1 MKTSFAS
8 AFRAASPVSILLA
21 TFLIGCVWSPLV
33 VTGQTG
39 TNIVTAVTGTVT
51 NDVLRLLTATNVSAT
66 LTFTTNTPHRVLT
79 AATGIAG
86 LAGDDEIT
94 SAATLQTEA
103 SSTIDLMFDQYDY
116 RGQEAVAESTGF
128 SGGPGQNTIT
138 NAAALTSTARATTDI
153 DSVFCTVVF
162 GVSGL
167 PTIATASAVGI
178 LGGDAP
184 DSLINFAPLNV
195 NASATNAVFK
205 LRLSTI
211 EFPIDV
217 WQLSDARTIA
227 SAAALGISGGTN
239 ASASG
244 KQEIQNHSAL
254 SVQAA
259 ADVHVT
265 DVKLELY
272 GAAHVDD
279 TTTATTTALGITG
292 DGSDDHISHFG
303 TLDVDSVSVAG
314 LTSVEIKQKGFM
326 AKGIFE
332 YIFGFG
338 TNVGQFSTVADAF
351 ALGIDGG
358 AGNDT
363 ILNAQTNGVFDV
375 HAGAEASSTSVNLSI
390 NPPLGG
396 GGKTPPAPSALAA
409 TASNGLGLL
418 PDASGTAYGAAD
430 TRASTAAAGITGGQ
444 GDDWI
449 QNLGKQLITAN
460 AVANSIGVSA
470 DISISLSNSWN
481 PFPGAAIA
489 SAATSA
495 RAETIG
501 LDAGSGNDTL
511 LNSGRIDANA
521 TAEADSTTVG
531 FAFKAIFKG
540 DAKGLSTAV
549 TWIDTSSEAMAASL
563 GLAGGAGDDAITN
576 TATVAVTSTAIANSI
591 GVSAEVA
598 GNKTGLSG
606 GAAIAK
612 GTTVTSG
619 TAVGIS
625 GGTGNDVVS
634 NSASV
639 LATGSSSLLNA
650 SGNLSLNVSLEGLSG
665 SVTLMDLSSHA
676 TNVAVGLVD
685 IGGDTLINSGVIG
698 AAATATAESWGINA
712 SIGGGK
718 KGMAFGVSLSDLSIN
733 TRAEAYGVDLAN
745 EASASGFL
753 GDTNLN
759 TGSIFAIAGSTN
771 YNLGISATISAELE
785 GVVGGVSATRSDVVS
800 EAMAAALRTGSGDD
814 LVVNDGPGSLIARAT
829 ADTDSTSVAATFSG
843 AWKGVSLSAALADA
857 TTKATAASAGISTG
871 AGRDRIENGT
881 ALTNSAI
888 ANADS
893 LTVGLSIAGGKMGAA
908 FAVSLVDGRTLASAN
923 AAGIDSGGDSDSI
936 TNRAAV
942 STSAAANVTSDDVSV
957 SVAFVPKGV
966 SGGLALAR
974 AGIESTAG
982 AVGIASGAGDDTI
995 ENSGAVD
1002 VDASAYSKSHIIAI
1016 NAAEFGAAGV
1026 DVTTTAAAGAIGL
1039 DGAGGI
1045 DTLRNSGQ
1053 VDVAAMTTLN
1063 ALDAAANFIG
1073 YAFGN
1078 VRMTNNVSAVGIRS
1092 SDFSRVQTNGE
1103 TIENAAGGSVKATAT
1118 GTTDLKH
1125 YLVQGGGGIVAE
1137 AGAEGRALAIG
1148 LWGSQGGDTILNA
1161 GTNVASA
1168 SMEISSSGASF
1179 QLSGATLDTAGLN
1192 VWSEAAGIEAA
1203 GGRNFVTNSAT
1214 GRISSFASASTLAA
1228 DFNVSFLATFG
1239 LLGVEAEAVA
1249 RGIHTGADADKI
1261 ANYGSIDVSGKS
1273 EGTAGALST
1282 GLVGFDLAHSLAS
1295 TIVEGISA
1303 GEGDDWI
1310 FNSGSI
1316 NAGQVV
1322 SGDALSSATS
1332 AAMTADIFFSLSLVT
1347 PGAKAQATGVAAAG
1361 GDDVI
1366 LNSGSITAGDSD
1378 SWLAWGNAYAIGGQL
1393 AGTADVLGIG
1403 SATATAIGIDG
1414 GNGND
1419 GMTNRA
1425 SGVITASARA
1435 KAESSAEA
1443 YNLAAFLLPSLA
1455 DATATAT
1462 ATAIGINGGAGADS
1476 VDNAGRVNATAYALA
1491 TTESEGTITFD
1502 IATKMFA
1509 ETNPKPTAT
1518 ATGIDLG
1525 AGLNFAVNSGT
1536 NTATATAQGW
1546 GETTTG
1552 ASFESTESESYPLP
1566 IATATGIAGG
1576 NDGNTVVN
1584 TASGLIAASASTTTS
1599 DPDDGDPSYANSDD
1613 GRDATARATA
1623 TATAAGIA
1631 TGSGA
1636 DTVLNAGSITASA
1649 NSAAN
1654 VKANTHVWYRYP
1666 LAKAEAI
1673 VGATAKG
1680 IAAGAGW
1687 NTVVNDGNITVNS
1700 LGSAVTKSYSWSR
1713 DYRATAYSTDK
1724 ITAVAM
1730 GIEADG
1736 AVTNAATGN
1745 LSVNARATTYAESWT
1760 RAENTY
1766 VTGNNTAIAVGITPA
1781 SGGTTASPD
1790 LIVNDGVIGVR
1801 AAAGEDANGAAVWS
1815 AYTDT
1820 WISVRSIRGESGST
1834 NSTDAIGLRL
1844 LDHGGTIINNSNLTV
1859 TSRAQAEAYA
1869 KAHSRD
1875 YHPAALA
1882 TASADSLARGILV
1895 GNGTNYLQNN
1905 GDISVLSYANGYASA
1920 YSDENVGGFRDEEA
1934 WGSAYANA
1942 RAFGIQTGNGK
1953 NVVTNTGSIAVTAI
1967 STASVWVETEDN
1979 DDEHRATRAT
1989 GSVVGIQTGSGN
2001 DTIVNLGRITT
2012 TNQIGT
2018 QITSG
2023 IGIDAGAGSDTV
2035 ALLGNSY
2042 VRGDVLLGT
2051 GDDTLLLSGTPT
2063 LASVIN
2069 AGTGTDTLHLSGAGR
2084 LNSSGGLFGFERA
2097 IKTGAGTFVLP
2108 QLASVQWLEI
2118 QEGTLQTVGSYQF
2131 GGSSTFESHVYRDGS
2146 CGQFAVMGDAVLAG
2160 NLTVLRAAGPF
2171 TVGTTRYDLVLTT
2184 NSLTGVFTATS
2195 LPAARPLLSFGLKYL
2210 PDRLQVEAVALSFA
2224 TYANN
2229 RVQRAVGGYLDR
2241 IVADSSGDL
2250 AHVLDTFQ
2258 QLSLPEFPEAF
2269 SSLSPDSYD
2278 DYTRATHDLV
2288 RQYSRNIRQRLD
2300 TLRLSSAAMTGNPSD
2315 ALLPGQNP
2323 VLLAYA
2329 GSTSDLGGL
2338 IAHDQQQEENRPNGV
2353 WASGFGQ
2360 WSDQHGDD
2368 GYTGYNFSPW
2378 GMAIGYDRALNNE
2391 LTLGISAA
2399 YADSQLNLDDNR
2411 GGGEITSYSGAAYGG
2426 WAKNNFH
2433 FESVLSYGYNDY
2445 DNHRN
2450 LEIGSITRRATSSHD
2465 GQAFGGLVSGGYIWQ
2480 LKSWALEP
2488 FASLQYTY
2496 LDEDSFAES
2505 GAGSVDLSVAD
2516 RQTQALVS
2524 ELGLRL
2530 AHVWKQANFTLI
2542 PELSAAWSHDFDIDD
2557 RDIVS
2562 SFAGSPGVTFT
2573 LPGQDI
2579 APDGLVTGAGVTL
2592 ILTHGI
2598 STSVIYNGEL
2608 RDNYT
2613 AHAIQGELR
2622 FSF

>member
-8 AFRAASPVSILLA
+8 AYRASLPALLLVVA
-21 TFLIGCVWSPLV
+21 FSIGCALAPPNAA
-33 VTGQTG
+33 GQTG
-39 TNIVTAVTGTVT
+39 TNRVTGISGTET
-51 NDVLRLLTATNVSAT
+51 NDILHLLTATNVSAT
-66 LTFTTNTPHRVLT
+66 LTFTTNTPHTVWT
-79 AATGIAG
+79 EATGIAG
-86 LAGDDEIT
+86 LAGDDQIT
-94 SAATLQTEA
+94 TTAGLQTET

-116 RGQEAVAESTGF
+116 RGQEAVAESTGI
-128 SGGPGQNTIT
+128 SGGPGQEAIT
-138 NAAALTSTARATTDI
+138 NAAALTSTARARTDL

-167 PTIATASAVGI
+167 PTIATASAAGI

-227 SAAALGISGGTN
+227 SATALGISGGTN
-239 ASASG
+239 LTESG

-259 ADVHVT
+259 ADISVT

-292 DGSDDHISHFG
+292 DGSDDHISHLG
-303 TLDVDSVSVAG
+303 TLDVDSVSVAD

-326 AKGIFE
+326 AKGFFE
-332 YIFGFG
+332 YILGFG

-363 ILNAQTNGVFDV
+363 ILNAQTNSVFDV
-375 HAGAEASSTSVNLSI
+375 HAGSEASSTSVTLSI
-390 NPPLGG
+390 RPPLGG
-396 GGKTPPAPSALAA
+396 GGKTPPAPSALAT
-409 TASNGLGLL
+409 TASDGLGLL

-430 TRASTAAAGITGGQ
+430 TRASAAAAGITGGQ
-444 GDDWI
+444 GNDWI
-449 QNLGKQLITAN
+449 QNLGQQLITAD

-470 DISISLSNSWN
+470 DISISISNSWN

-501 LDAGSGNDTL
+501 WDAGNGNDTL
-511 LNSGRIDANA
+511 LNSGRIDASA

-531 FAFKAIFKG
+531 VAFKAIFKG

-563 GLAGGAGDDAITN
+563 GLAGGAGDDVITN
-576 TATVAVTSTAIANSI
+576 TATVAVTSTATANSI

-612 GTTVTSG
+612 GTTVASG

-625 GGTGNDVVS
+625 GGTGNDVVN

-639 LATGSSSLLNA
+639 LATGTSKLLNA
-650 SGNLSLNVSLEGLSG
+650 SGNLSLNASLEGLSG

-676 TNVAVGLVD
+676 TNVAVGLQD

-712 SIGGGK
+712 SIAGGK

-733 TRAEAYGVDLAN
+733 TRAEAYGVDLSN
-745 EASASGFL
+745 ETSASGFL

-759 TGSIFAIAGSTN
+759 TGSIFAVAGSTN
-771 YNLGISATISAELE
+771 YNLGIAATISAELE

-814 LVVNDGPGSLIARAT
+814 LVINDGSGSLIAKAT
-829 ADTDSTSVAATFSG
+829 ANTDSTTVAATFSG
-843 AWKGVSLSAALADA
+843 AWKGVSLSASLADA
-857 TTKATAASAGISTG
+857 TTKASAASAGITTG

-881 ALTNSAI
+881 ALTNSAV

-893 LTVGLSIAGGKMGAA
+893 LTVGLAIAGGKMGAA
-908 FAVSLVDGRTLASAN
+908 FAMSLVDGRTLANAN
-923 AAGIDSGGDSDSI
+923 AVGIDSGPDNDSI

-942 STSAAANVTSDDVSV
+942 ATSAAANVSSDDISV
-957 SVAFVPKGV
+957 TVAFVPKGV
-966 SGGLALAR
+966 SAGVALAR
-974 AGIESTAG
+974 AGIESTAS
-982 AVGIASGAGDDTI
+982 AVGITSGAGDDTI

-1002 VDASAYSKSHIIAI
+1002 VDATAYSKSHIIAI
-1016 NAAEFGAAGV
+1016 NVAELGAAGV
-1026 DVTTTAAAGAIGL
+1026 DVTTTAAASAIGL

-1045 DTLRNSGQ
+1045 DTIRNSGQ
-1053 VDVAAMTTLN
+1053 VDVAATTTIN

-1073 YAFGN
+1073 YAYGN
-1078 VRMTNNVSAVGIRS
+1078 VRMTNTVSAVGIRS
-1092 SDFSRVQTNGE
+1092 SDFSAVQTNGE
-1103 TIENAAGGSVKATAT
+1103 TIENSTGASVKATAT
-1118 GTTDLKH
+1118 GTTDLEH

-1161 GTNVASA
+1161 GTTAASA

-1179 QLSGATLDTAGLN
+1179 QLSGAVLDTAGLN

-1203 GGRNFVTNSAT
+1203 AGANFVTNSAT

-1239 LLGVEAEAVA
+1239 LMGVEAEAVA
-1249 RGIHTGADADKI
+1249 RGIHTGAEADKI
-1261 ANYGSIDVSGKS
+1261 ANYGSIVVSGKS
-1273 EGTAGALST
+1273 EGTAGALSA

-1303 GEGDDWI
+1303 DDGDDWI

-1332 AAMTADIFFSLSLVT
+1332 AAMTADMFFSFSLVT
-1347 PGAKAQATGVAAAG
+1347 PGAKAQATGIAGAG
-1361 GDDVI
+1361 GDDTI
-1366 LNSGSITAGDSD
+1366 LNSGSIAAGDSD
-1378 SWLAWGNAYAIGGQL
+1378 NWLALGNAYAIGGQL

-1414 GNGND
+1414 GSGND

-1435 KAESSAEA
+1435 KAESSSEA

-1455 DATATAT
+1455 NATADAR

-1476 VDNAGRVNATAYALA
+1476 VDNAGRVSATAYALA
-1491 TTESEGTITFD
+1491 LAESEGTITFD

-1509 ETNPKPTAT
+1509 ETNPKPTAN

-1552 ASFESTESESYPLP
+1552 ATFEATESESYPLP
-1566 IATATGIAGG
+1566 VATATGIAGG

-1584 TASGLIAASASTTTS
+1584 TASGLIAASASTKTT
-1599 DPDDGDPSYANSDD
+1599 DPDNGDPSYANSDD
-1613 GRDATARATA
+1613 GRDATARATTTA
-1623 TATAAGIA
+1623 TATGIA

-1636 DTVLNAGSITASA
+1636 DTVLNAGTLTASA
-1649 NSAAN
+1649 DSAAN
-1654 VKANTHVWYRYP
+1654 VKASTHVWYRYP
-1666 LAKAEAI
+1666 LAKAEGI

-1687 NTVVNDGNITVNS
+1687 NTVVNDGNVTVNS

-1724 ITAVAM
+1724 VTATAM

-1736 AVTNAATGN
+1736 AVTNAASGN

-1760 RAENTY
+1760 KAENTY
-1766 VTGNNTAIAVGITPA
+1766 VTGNNTAVAVGITPA
-1781 SGGTTASPD
+1781 SGGTAASPD
-1790 LIVNDGVIGVR
+1790 LIVNDGVVGVR
-1801 AAAGEDANGAAVWS
+1801 AAAGEDANGLAVWS

-1820 WISVRSIRGESGST
+1820 WITFRSIRGESASM
-1834 NSTDAIGLRL
+1834 NVTDAIGLRL
-1844 LDHGGTIINNSNLTV
+1844 VDRGGTIINNSDLTV

-1875 YHPAALA
+1875 YHPAAIA

-1895 GNGTNYLQNN
+1895 GNGNN
-1905 GDISVLSYANGYASA
+1905 LLLNTGDISVTAYADAYASA
-1920 YSDENVGGFRDEEA
+1920 YADENVGAFRDEEA
-1934 WGSAYANA
+1934 WGAAYANA
-1942 RAFGIQTGNGK
+1942 RAFGVQTGNGR
-1953 NVVTNTGSIAVTAI
+1953 NVITNTGSIAATAI

-1979 DDEHRATRAT
+1979 DDEHRTTRAT
-1989 GSVVGIQTGSGN
+1989 GSVVGIQTGSGD

-2012 TNQIGT
+2012 TNQIGG

-2051 GDDTLLLSGTPT
+2051 GDDSLLLSGTPT

-2069 AGTGTDTLHLSGAGR
+2069 AGTGTDTLTMSGAGR
-2084 LNSSGGLFGFERA
+2084 LNSIGGLFGFERA
-2097 IKTGAGTFVLP
+2097 IKTAAGTFVLP
-2108 QLASVQWLEI
+2108 QLESVQWLEI
-2118 QEGTLQTVGSYQF
+2118 QKGTLQTIGSYRF
-2131 GGSSTFESHVYRDGS
+2131 GSNSTFETHVYRDGS
-2146 CGQFAVMGDAVLAG
+2146 CGQFEVMGDAVLAG
-2160 NLTVLRAAGPF
+2160 NLTVLRGAGPF
-2171 TVGTTRYDLVLTT
+2171 RVGTTVYDLVLAT
-2184 NSLTGVFTATS
+2184 NGLTGVFAGTN
-2195 LPAARPLLSFGLKYL
+2195 LPSARPLLRFDLNYL
-2210 PDRLQVEAVALSFA
+2210 PDRLQVEAVTLSFT

-2229 RVQRAVGGYLDR
+2229 RVERAVGGYLDR
-2241 IVADSSGDL
+2241 IVAASSGDL
-2250 AHVLDTFQ
+2250 AYVLDTFQ
-2258 QLSLPEFPEAF
+2258 QLSLAEFPDAF
-2269 SSLSPDSYD
+2269 SRLSPDSYD
-2278 DYTRATHDLV
+2278 DSTRATHSLV
-2288 RQYSRNIRQRLD
+2288 RQYNKSVQQRLD
-2300 TLRLSSAAMTGNPSD
+2300 TVRLSTAAMTGKPSD
-2315 ALLPGQNP
+2315 AMLPGQNP
-2323 VLLAYA
+2323 MLLAYA
-2329 GSTSDLGGL
+2329 GSASEIGGL
-2338 IAHDQQQEENRPNGV
+2338 IAHEQQQEANRPNGV

-2360 WSDQHGDD
+2360 WSDQHGEE
-2368 GYTGYNFSPW
+2368 GYTGYSFSPW
-2378 GMAIGYDRALNNE
+2378 GMAIGYDRTFNDA
-2391 LTLGISAA
+2391 LTLGLSAA
-2399 YADSQLNLDDNR
+2399 YADSHLTLDDNR
-2411 GGGEITSYSGAAYGG
+2411 GSGDITTYSGAAYGG

-2433 FESVLSYGYNDY
+2433 FEGVLSYGYNDY
-2445 DNHRN
+2445 VNHRN
-2450 LEIGSITRRATSSHD
+2450 LEIGSITRRATSSHN
-2465 GQAFGGLVSGGYIWQ
+2465 GQAFGSSVSGGFIWQ

-2496 LDEDSFAES
+2496 LDEDSFEES

-2542 PELSAAWSHDFDIDD
+2542 PELSVAWRHDFDIDD
-2557 RDIVS
+2557 RDLVS

-2573 LPGQDI
+2573 LPGQDV
-2579 APDGLVTGAGVTL
+2579 AKDGLVTGAGVTL
-2592 ILTHGI
+2592 ILNRGI
-2598 STSVIYNGEL
+2598 STAVRYIGEL
-2608 RDNYT
+2608 RDNYS
-2613 AHAIQGELR
+2613 AHAILGELR